1 MTKGKKMVR
10 GSGNVFR
17 DLGFR
22 EPETRNLA
30 LRSEVMIRIEEYVER
45 SGMTQ
50 ARAATRLGL
59 TQPRLNALL
68 KGKIDQFSLDAL
80 VNAAARAG
88 LKVDV
93 LVTTPKRIGVRTAA
107 IASA

>member
-1 MTKGKKMVR
+1 MTKRVKMVR

-30 LRSEVMIRIEEYVER
+30 LRSEIMIRIEEFVER
-45 SGMTQ
+45 SGLTQ
-50 ARAATRLGL
+50 ARAAARLGL

-80 VNAAARAG
+80 VCSYTRRAAGRSAGHCAKEAQRAG
-88 LKVDV
+88 NC
-93 LVTTPKRIGVRTAA
+93 
-107 IASA
+107 

>member
-1 MTKGKKMVR
+1 MTKRVKMVR

-22 EPETRNLA
+22 APEARNLT
-30 LRSEVMIRIEEYVER
+30 LRSEIMIRIEEFVER

-50 ARAATRLGL
+50 ARAAARLGL

-80 VNAAARAG
+80 VNAATRAG
-88 LKVDV
+88 LQVD
-93 LVTTPKRIGVRTAA
+93 LQVTVPKRVSERGTANVV
-107 IASA
+107 

>member
-1 MTKGKKMVR
+1 MTKRTKMAR

-22 EPETRNLA
+22 EPEARNLA

-50 ARAATRLGL
+50 ARAAARLGL

-88 LKVDV
+88 LQVDV
-93 LVTTPKRIGVRTAA
+93 LVTTPKRTGVRTAA
-107 IASA
+107 IA

>member
-1 MTKGKKMVR
+1 MTKRVKMVR

-17 DLGFR
+17 DLGSR
-22 EPETRNLA
+22 EPEARNLV
-30 LRSEVMIRIEEYVER
+30 LRSEIMIRIEEFVER

-50 ARAATRLGL
+50 ARAAARLGL

-80 VNAAARAG
+80 VNVATRAG
-88 LKVDV
+88 LQVD
-93 LVTTPKRIGVRTAA
+93 LQVTVPKRLSERATANA
-107 IASA
+107 V